1 MFEVSEEA
9 SQRIKQFL
17 EGREGLQTIRVLM
30 TEGGW
35 RGPYLVMALD
45 EKKEDDEVF
54 TERGVTFI
62 IEKALFERVKPIRI
76 GYTHSTLGSAYTLES
91 ELMKAVKGVNVG
103 CHDICDNCE
112 TAARGMGSS
121 SRGLSDRKD

>member
-1 MFEVSEEA
+1 VFEVSEEA
-9 SQRIKQFL
+9 SEKIKQFV
-17 EGREGLQTIRVLM
+17 EGREGLQAIRVLM

-45 EKKEDDEVF
+45 EQKEDDEVF
-54 TERGVTFI
+54 TERGVTFV

-76 GYTHSTLGSAYTLES
+76 GYTHSILGSGYTLES
-91 ELMKAVKGVNVG
+91 ELMKDVKGVSVG

-112 TAARGMGSS
+112 TATRGMGSS

>member
-9 SQRIKQFL
+9 SEKIKQFL
-17 EGREGLQTIRVLM
+17 EGREGLQAIRVLM

-45 EKKEDDEVF
+45 EQKEDDEVF
-54 TERGVTFI
+54 TERGVTFV

-76 GYTHSTLGSAYTLES
+76 DYTHSTLGSGYTLES
-91 ELMKAVKGVNVG
+91 ELMKDMKGVSVG
-103 CHDICDNCE
+103 CHDICDSCD
-112 TAARGMGSS
+112 TATR
-121 SRGLSDRKD
+121 

>member
-9 SQRIKQFL
+9 SEKIKQFL

-54 TERGVTFI
+54 TDRGVTFVV
-62 IEKALFERVKPIRI
+62 EKALFERAKPIRI
-76 GYTHSTLGSAYTLES
+76 GYTQSTLGSGYTLDS
-91 ELMKAVKGVNVG
+91 ELMKGMKDVSVG
-103 CHDICDNCE
+103 CYDIFNSCT
-112 TAARGMGSS
+112 TAPR
-121 SRGLSDRKD
+121 